1 MADVSPSGAA
11 AAEAEGATPEV
22 ANLEPE
28 APAAATSDT
37 QQVDTVAGAQA
48 DAKPEQPEEDDTEE
62 EEGDGDSED
71 DAVVNELTQQVAL
84 LGSSDESDDE
94 ELDERHATGGEEAAS
109 CFELLDDEA
118 VIRIFSYL
126 SLEDLV
132 TASEVSCKWNLL
144 AKYDSLW
151 QRMYESANWQHPFPS
166 PPSGLSWYELFVQ
179 RVKNEIECVMAEA
192 MEDEEMEEAED
203 AETAEQFNKNFLD
216 VFSQAA
222 YQGRDYRS
230 EVDVLLDKGGF
241 AMEELLNLDD
251 FVNDLRAGKDRLLV
265 YLVSPEAIKGL
276 LNIALVEPS
285 DCAEDDRRR
294 LQQLPHIAFQTLA
307 SDPLVEQFIQ
317 NHDLL
322 DTLFSYLDAKD
333 GALSR
338 SKSGYFAKITEVLFE
353 KYPTELVAF
362 FRTRDEITTYF
373 VGNADDNFLME
384 LLFKLVDCGITHQ
397 WLHDADLI
405 PQLVALL
412 DVDSPQDVQENA
424 TQVLVNVFTLC
435 QPWTQSVLVIDIFN
449 NEAVAENLMR
459 YIKSEP
465 VTGFKIK
472 QGLSV
477 LIAVLNLITEDL
489 IEVPLIIT
497 HIMENLDFFAGIL
510 RDPLLL
516 GDMQSIA
523 TTVQFLD
530 PPFGSVRLGILE
542 LFVALLYTGYP
553 VVVAEMEQ
561 HNVFT
566 ILLDLF
572 FAYKWNNIVHHQI
585 TQIFS
590 GLLCGNDDDM
600 MRTVLEKCGLV
611 GRIVTAFFAEEQ
623 DKVGYMG
630 HLRELANE
638 LLKVTK
644 YSAPVALLLEGD
656 DQWMEF
662 ALGRLPEINEVEDT
676 PLGGVV
682 ARSLTDEE
690 DYYDMDGYDEYEEY
704 EEGDAYGAYEEGA
717 SDEDEY
723 EEYEVVDD
731 YSSEAAYDDQ
741 YAEEEEEE
749 EEEE

>member
-1 MADVSPSGAA
+1 M
-11 AAEAEGATPEV
+11 AEATGSTPAEEV
-22 ANLEPE
+22 DAPAPPGDVVDAQE
-28 APAAATSDT
+28 APVATEDQEVSEE
-37 QQVDTVAGAQA
+37 QQRSLPEG
-48 DAKPEQPEEDDTEE
+48 KPEQPEEDDTEE

-71 DAVVNELTQQVAL
+71 DAVVDELTQQVAL
-84 LGSSDESDDE
+84 LGCSDESDDE
-94 ELDERHATGGEEAAS
+94 ELGEQEEEGAS
-109 CFELLDDEA
+109 PFELLDDEA

-144 AKYDSLW
+144 AKYDTLW
-151 QRMYESANWQHPFPS
+151 QHMYESANWQHPFPS
-166 PPSGLSWYELFVQ
+166 PPGGVSWYELFVQ
-179 RVKNEIECVMAEA
+179 RVKNEIACVMAEDDD
-192 MEDEEMEEAED
+192 DEENDQENIEVM
-203 AETAEQFNKNFLD
+203 AEQFNKNFLD

-222 YQGRDYRS
+222 YQGQDYRS

-241 AMEELLNLDD
+241 TMEELLNLDD
-251 FVNDLRAGKDRLLV
+251 FVNDLRSGKERLLV
-265 YLVSPEAIKGL
+265 YLVSTEAIKGL
-276 LNIALVEPS
+276 LDIALVEPS
-285 DCAEDDRRR
+285 DCPEDDRRR

-307 SDPLVEQFIQ
+307 SDPLVEQFID

-322 DTLFSYLDAKD
+322 DTLFSYLDSKE
-333 GALSR
+333 GNLSR
-338 SKSGYFAKITEVLFE
+338 SKSGYFAKITEILFE
-353 KYPTELVAF
+353 KYPTELVAY

-373 VGNADDNFLME
+373 VGTADDNFLME

-412 DVDSPQDVQENA
+412 DVNSPQDVQENA

-449 NEAVAENLMR
+449 NEAVAENLMG

-477 LIAVLNLITEDL
+477 LIAILNLITEDL

-510 RDPLLL
+510 RDPLVL
-516 GDMQSIA
+516 GEMQSIA
-523 TTVQFLD
+523 TTVQVLD

-572 FAYKWNNIVHHQI
+572 FEYKWNNIVHHQI

-623 DKVGYMG
+623 GKVGYMG

-656 DQWMEF
+656 DQWMVF
-662 ALGRLPEINEVEDT
+662 ALGKLPEINEVEDT

-704 EEGDAYGAYEEGA
+704 EEGDAYGTYEEGA

-731 YSSEAAYDDQ
+731 YSNGGAYDDQ
-741 YAEEEEEE
+741 FEEEEEE
-749 EEEE
+749 EE